1 MDFQIRKPSKRDIA
15 GIKSI
20 FSDWW
25 RDSDGNIE
33 KEEVDYWTEKVKDA
47 IAGETGTKYLVAIN
61 NENTVCGIIGWRGNI
76 HKILV
81 PYAKKKAV
89 ELYDL
94 FVLKKCKNLGI
105 GNNLIERFLNEA
117 SKNYEEVVFV
127 SAERWKDAWPF
138 YDKLRFNRVGFIRSE
153 KTGELYQIFQIDL
166 QNK

>member
-1 MDFQIRKPSKRDIA
+1 MGLEIRKPEEKDLNEIREV
-15 GIKSI
+15 
-20 FSDWW
+20 FSDWY
-25 RDSDGNIE
+25 RDLEGNIQEDEVNYWVQKVE
-33 KEEVDYWTEKVKDA
+33 KTLRGEVNMD
-47 IAGETGTKYLVAIN
+47 YLVAVGD
-61 NENTVCGIIGWRGNI
+61 EEQVCGIIGWRGNI

-105 GNNLIERFLNEA
+105 GKNLIERFLNEA

-138 YDKLRFNRVGFIRSE
+138 YDKLGFNRVGFTRSD
-153 KTGELYQIFQIDL
+153 KTGDSYQVFQKDL
-166 QNK
+166 